1 MAIKTTNVP
10 GRLAET
16 LSVNNAADSSNSG
29 TGTNIFSGTTDADKF
44 YCWRIDGTLFGSP
57 FFVKVQQATTYNTS
71 NNPDYRFFCPAN
83 SVVTYI
89 FPDGQSFS
97 TGISYI
103 TTTTAGSTGAQTD
116 PDAAITVTVLG
127 GT

>member
-29 TGTNIFSGTTDADKF
+29 TGTNIFNGTSDATKF
-44 YCWRIDGTLFGSP
+44 YCWRIDGSLFGSP
-57 FFVKVQQATTYNTS
+57 FFVKVQHETTYNTS

-83 SVVTYI
+83 SVVTYL
-89 FPDGQSFS
+89 FPDGQTFAS
-97 TGISYI
+97 GISYI
-103 TTTTAGSTGAQTD
+103 TTTTAASTGAQTD
-116 PDAAITVTVLG
+116 PSAAITVTVLG